1 MAICRAMRPNGAK
14 ARAHWDTRRRALDH
28 QPRRAKQ
35 TQLFIETPY
44 RNRTM
49 LEALIANCAPATL
62 LSIAVDLTLATE
74 QIVTRPL
81 AQWRLDT
88 LDLHKRP
95 AIFSILAQ

>member
-1 MAICRAMRPNGAK
+1 MSNDQPARQQQGGGEKPPARRYAIAG
-14 ARAHWDTRRRALDH
+14 HV
-28 QPRRAKQ
+28 
-35 TQLFIETPY
+35 
-44 RNRTM
+44 